1 MTYRP
6 IANAYRPQRF
16 SDVLGQEAVVTT
28 LKNALLTER
37 LGNAYLFSG
46 GRGTGKTTLAR
57 LLAKAMNCLNL
68 SSDGEP
74 CGQCQSCCEMQQTSS
89 LDLIEID
96 GASHRSIDDI
106 RQIRENVGY
115 SPAAGRYK
123 VYLIDEVHMLTKEAF
138 NALLKT
144 LEEPPAHV
152 KFLFATT
159 ESHKLPAT
167 VTSRCQ
173 RFQLRRIAPETI
185 CSKLR
190 AIVADLSV
198 EAEESALYQ
207 IAALAD
213 GGLRDAESLLDQ
225 VISFHGTR
233 VTAEG
238 VAEVLGTT
246 PQEFYFRLDR
256 AMLAGE
262 SATAFTL
269 VEELYTAGRDLSCF
283 VDGLVQHVRR
293 LLVVHLSAPSEPM
306 VEEWRVHY
314 VKSAAELSTGQW
326 LALLDELLERQ
337 LALRT
342 APSQRIAVELLLLRY
357 IQTRSRLPMEEL
369 VGRLNQLEQ
378 SLSSPPKR
386 GEAVAPA
393 AIQRK
398 AEPVAPPP
406 KKSEPMPPKAEAIA
420 PAAIQHKV
428 EPVAPPPKKSEPTPP
443 KVEAIAPASMER
455 PTEKTLQA
463 QGPDAKKRQNR
474 YDTLLRFA
482 AVELEGTVQKNG

>member
-1 MTYRP
+1 MSRPYRP
-6 IANAYRPQRF
+6 IANAYRPHRF
-16 SDVLGQEAVVTT
+16 ADVLGQEAVVTT
-28 LKNALLTER
+28 LKNALLAER

-57 LLAKAMNCLNL
+57 LLAKAMNCQQLAA
-68 SSDGEP
+68 DGEP
-74 CGQCQSCCEMQQTSS
+74 CGHCPSCQEMQSATS

-106 RQIRENVGY
+106 RQIRESVGY
-115 SPAAGRYK
+115 SPAVGRYK

-159 ESHKLPAT
+159 EPHKLPAT

-173 RFQLRRIAPETI
+173 RFQLRRISPATI
-185 CSKLR
+185 CDKLR
-190 AIVADLSV
+190 SIANDLSV
-198 EAEESALYQ
+198 EADESALYQ
-207 IAALAD
+207 IAAMAD

-225 VISFHGTR
+225 VVSFHGDR

-246 PQEFYFRLDR
+246 SQELYFRLDQ
-256 AMLAGE
+256 AMLAE
-262 SATAFTL
+262 KSSSAFVLA
-269 VEELYTAGRDLSCF
+269 EELYGSGRDLSSF

-306 VEEWRVHY
+306 VEEWRSHY
-314 VKSAAELSTGQW
+314 AKTAAQLSKGQW

-337 LALRT
+337 TALRT
-342 APSQRIAVELLLLRY
+342 APSQRIALEMILLHY
-357 IQTRSRLPMEEL
+357 IQTPSRLSMEEL
-369 VGRLNQLEQ
+369 VGRLSQLEQ
-378 SLSSPPKR
+378 ELSSPQKR
-386 GEAVAPA
+386 E
-393 AIQRK
+393 
-398 AEPVAPPP
+398 VAPPP
-406 KKSEPMPPKAEAIA
+406 PP
-420 PAAIQHKV
+420 IQRKV
-428 EPVAPPPKKSEPTPP
+428 EPAAPPVEKEPLPSPP
-443 KVEAIAPASMER
+443 PTAAAAPQ
-455 PTEKTLQA
+455 T
-463 QGPDAKKRQNR
+463 PDAKKRQNR